1 MKAIKRD
8 TTAYP
13 RWFDSGAARFWSPE
27 LRRAVMKVR
36 PEYFSWPLEQRAG
49 YGVAIPKRD
58 AASLDKALLRE
69 LFGKSYATRKE
80 ASAAAGRLSLDDQ
93 DRWHETVLP
102 LHGIGEDCFYLNES
116 FAKNK
121 NILDFD
127 TVRAFDESDY
137 RFQEKARRKE
147 DPDYC
152 GKPYRG
158 SLYLHWARL
167 YFDATLSMAAGYIE
181 ITRRHTTSR
190 NVTIELAQNVP
201 AQARLGLKSVQR
213 EACLL
218 AVSPQRA
225 QSCRREHPRAR
236 SRRSLILLAC
246 ERAGSHGARDDA
258 VPRRRWVYSIPEQE
272 V

>member
-1 MKAIKRD
+1 MKAIKSD
-8 TTAYP
+8 TTADL
-13 RWFDSGAARFWSPE
+13 RHFDRGAARFWSPE

-36 PEYFSWPLEQRAG
+36 PEYFSWPLERRAG

-58 AASLDKALLRE
+58 AASLDKALLKE

-80 ASAAAGRLSLDDQ
+80 AAAAAGRLSLDDQ
-93 DRWHETVLP
+93 DRWNETVLP

-121 NILDFD
+121 HILDFD

-152 GKPYRG
+152 AKPYRG

-167 YFDATLSMAAGYIE
+167 YFDGRFAYATLSMAAGYIY
-181 ITRRHTTSR
+181 
-190 NVTIELAQNVP
+190 
-201 AQARLGLKSVQR
+201 ARLSDAAHEVLANVIPHRYMPGKHHGKVEGGGWQWDRRVDTNGREGIFEELQR
-213 EACLL
+213 
-218 AVSPQRA
+218 QIWR
-225 QSCRREHPRAR
+225 
-236 SRRSLILLAC
+236 
-246 ERAGSHGARDDA
+246 
-258 VPRRRWVYSIPEQE
+258 YEQE
-272 V
+272 L